1 MHTDLLNAIAT
12 VSATLNAIPGL
23 RFIDL
28 EVYRAII
35 NAKPHLTQ
43 RELRARAD
51 EFGSFAPMLR
61 GLEAMVS
68 AGLIAKLQ
76 VDRQVAYAEPAQTYA
91 KPAQAY
97 AEPAQAHAEP
107 TQAHAEPAQAPANL
121 DPFTGLPVV
130 AAPKIYVE
138 PSFYEEDDGCH
149 NVF

>member
-76 VDRQVAYAEPAQTYA
+76 VDRQVAYAEPTQTH
-91 KPAQAY
+91 
-97 AEPAQAHAEP
+97 AEPAQ
-107 TQAHAEPAQAPANL
+107 THAEPAQAPANF

>member
-12 VSATLNAIPGL
+12 VSATLNTIPGL

-35 NAKPHLTQ
+35 NTKPHLTQ

-76 VDRQVAYAEPAQTYA
+76 VDRQVAYAEPAQ
-91 KPAQAY
+91 AY
-97 AEPAQAHAEP
+97 
-107 TQAHAEPAQAPANL
+107 AEPAQAPANL
-121 DPFTGLPVV
+121 DPFTGMPVV
-130 AAPKIYVE
+130 AAPAAQIYVE

>member
-12 VSATLNAIPGL
+12 VSATLNTIPGL

-35 NAKPHLTQ
+35 NTKPHLTQ

-76 VDRQVAYAEPAQTYA
+76 VDRQVAYAEPAQ
-91 KPAQAY
+91 AY
-97 AEPAQAHAEP
+97 AEPAQAY
-107 TQAHAEPAQAPANL
+107 AEPAQAPANL

-130 AAPKIYVE
+130 AAPAAQIYVE

>member
-68 AGLIAKLQ
+68 AGLITKLQ
-76 VDRQVAYAEPAQTYA
+76 VDRQVAYAEPAQ
-91 KPAQAY
+91 AY
-97 AEPAQAHAEP
+97 
-107 TQAHAEPAQAPANL
+107 AEPAQAPANL

-130 AAPKIYVE
+130 ATPKIYVE

>member
-12 VSATLNAIPGL
+12 VSATLNTIPGL

-76 VDRQVAYAEPAQTYA
+76 VDRQVAYAEPAQ
-91 KPAQAY
+91 AY
-97 AEPAQAHAEP
+97 AEPAQV
-107 TQAHAEPAQAPANL
+107 PANL

-130 AAPKIYVE
+130 AAQKIYVE

>member
-12 VSATLNAIPGL
+12 VSASLNAIPGL

-91 KPAQAY
+91 
-97 AEPAQAHAEP
+97 EPAQ
-107 TQAHAEPAQAPANL
+107 THAEPAQAPANL
-121 DPFTGLPVV
+121 DPFTGLPV
-130 AAPKIYVE
+130 AATPKIYVE

>member
-91 KPAQAY
+91 
-97 AEPAQAHAEP
+97 EPAQ
-107 TQAHAEPAQAPANL
+107 TYAEPAQAPANL

>member
-12 VSATLNAIPGL
+12 VSATLNTIPGL

-35 NAKPHLTQ
+35 NTKPHLTQ

-76 VDRQVAYAEPAQTYA
+76 VDRQVAYAEPAQ
-91 KPAQAY
+91 
-97 AEPAQAHAEP
+97 
-107 TQAHAEPAQAPANL
+107 APANL

-130 AAPKIYVE
+130 AAPAAQICVE

>member
-12 VSATLNAIPGL
+12 VSATLNTIPGL

-28 EVYRAII
+28 EVYRAIV
-35 NAKPHLTQ
+35 NTKPHLTQ

-76 VDRQVAYAEPAQTYA
+76 VDRQVAYAEPAQ
-91 KPAQAY
+91 AY
-97 AEPAQAHAEP
+97 AEPAQAY
-107 TQAHAEPAQAPANL
+107 AEPAQAPANL

-130 AAPKIYVE
+130 AAPAAQIYVE

>member
-76 VDRQVAYAEPAQTYA
+76 VDRQVAYAEPAQ
-91 KPAQAY
+91 AY
-97 AEPAQAHAEP
+97 AEPAQV
-107 TQAHAEPAQAPANL
+107 PANL

-130 AAPKIYVE
+130 AAQKIYVE

>member
-76 VDRQVAYAEPAQTYA
+76 VDRQVAYAEPAQ
-91 KPAQAY
+91 AY
-97 AEPAQAHAEP
+97 AEPAQV
-107 TQAHAEPAQAPANL
+107 PANL
-121 DPFTGLPVV
+121 DPFTGLPV
-130 AAPKIYVE
+130 AAVPKIYVE

>member
-12 VSATLNAIPGL
+12 VSATLNTIPGL

-76 VDRQVAYAEPAQTYA
+76 VDRQVAYAEPAQAYA
-91 KPAQAY
+91 EPAQAY
-97 AEPAQAHAEP
+97 AEPAQV
-107 TQAHAEPAQAPANL
+107 PANL

-130 AAPKIYVE
+130 AAQKIYVE

>member
-76 VDRQVAYAEPAQTYA
+76 VDRQVAYAEPT
-91 KPAQAY
+91 QAY
-97 AEPAQAHAEP
+97 AEPAQA
-107 TQAHAEPAQAPANL
+107 PADF

>member
-35 NAKPHLTQ
+35 NTKPHLTQ

-76 VDRQVAYAEPAQTYA
+76 VDRQVAYAEPAQT
-91 KPAQAY
+91 
-97 AEPAQAHAEP
+97 
-107 TQAHAEPAQAPANL
+107 HAEPAQTPANL

-130 AAPKIYVE
+130 ATPKIYVE

>member
-76 VDRQVAYAEPAQTYA
+76 VDRQVAYAEPAQ
-91 KPAQAY
+91 
-97 AEPAQAHAEP
+97 AHAEP

>member
-35 NAKPHLTQ
+35 NTKPHLTQ

-76 VDRQVAYAEPAQTYA
+76 VDRQVAYAEPAQ
-91 KPAQAY
+91 AY
-97 AEPAQAHAEP
+97 AEPAQAY
-107 TQAHAEPAQAPANL
+107 AEPAQAPANL

-130 AAPKIYVE
+130 AAPAAQIYVE

>member
-35 NAKPHLTQ
+35 NTKPHLTQ

-91 KPAQAY
+91 
-97 AEPAQAHAEP
+97 EPAQ
-107 TQAHAEPAQAPANL
+107 TPANL

-130 AAPKIYVE
+130 AALKIYVE

>member
-12 VSATLNAIPGL
+12 VSATLNTIPGL

-35 NAKPHLTQ
+35 NTKPHLTQ

-76 VDRQVAYAEPAQTYA
+76 VDRQVAYAEPAQ
-91 KPAQAY
+91 AY
-97 AEPAQAHAEP
+97 
-107 TQAHAEPAQAPANL
+107 AEPAQAPANL

-130 AAPKIYVE
+130 AAPAAQIYVE

>member
-91 KPAQAY
+91 
-97 AEPAQAHAEP
+97 EPAQ
-107 TQAHAEPAQAPANL
+107 TYAEPAQAPANL
-121 DPFTGLPVV
+121 DPFTGLPV
-130 AAPKIYVE
+130 AAVPKIYVE

>member
-35 NAKPHLTQ
+35 NTKPHLTQ

-76 VDRQVAYAEPAQTYA
+76 VDRQVAYAEPAQ
-91 KPAQAY
+91 AY
-97 AEPAQAHAEP
+97 
-107 TQAHAEPAQAPANL
+107 AEPAQAPANL

-130 AAPKIYVE
+130 AAPAAQIYVE

>member
-1 MHTDLLNAIAT
+1 MHTDLLNASAT
-12 VSATLNAIPGL
+12 VSATLNTIPGL

-35 NAKPHLTQ
+35 NTKPHLTQ

-76 VDRQVAYAEPAQTYA
+76 VDRQVAYAEPAQ
-91 KPAQAY
+91 AY
-97 AEPAQAHAEP
+97 
-107 TQAHAEPAQAPANL
+107 AEPAQAPANL
-121 DPFTGLPVV
+121 DPFTGLPV
-130 AAPKIYVE
+130 AAVPAVPAVPAAQIYVE

>member
-12 VSATLNAIPGL
+12 VSATLNTIPGL

-35 NAKPHLTQ
+35 NTKPHLTQ

-76 VDRQVAYAEPAQTYA
+76 VDRQVAYAEPAQ
-91 KPAQAY
+91 
-97 AEPAQAHAEP
+97 
-107 TQAHAEPAQAPANL
+107 APANL
-121 DPFTGLPVV
+121 DPFTGSPVV
-130 AAPKIYVE
+130 AAPAAQIYVE

>member
-12 VSATLNAIPGL
+12 VSATLNTIPGL

-35 NAKPHLTQ
+35 NTKPHLTQ

-68 AGLIAKLQ
+68 VGLIAKLQ
-76 VDRQVAYAEPAQTYA
+76 VDRQVAYAEPAQ
-91 KPAQAY
+91 AY
-97 AEPAQAHAEP
+97 
-107 TQAHAEPAQAPANL
+107 AEPAQAPANL

-130 AAPKIYVE
+130 AAPAAQIYVE

>member
-1 MHTDLLNAIAT
+1 MHTDLLNASAT
-12 VSATLNAIPGL
+12 VSATLNTIPGL

-28 EVYRAII
+28 VVYRAII
-35 NAKPHLTQ
+35 NTKPHLTQ

-76 VDRQVAYAEPAQTYA
+76 VDRQVAYAEPAQ
-91 KPAQAY
+91 AY
-97 AEPAQAHAEP
+97 
-107 TQAHAEPAQAPANL
+107 AEPAQAPANL
-121 DPFTGLPVV
+121 DPFTGLPV
-130 AAPKIYVE
+130 AAVPAVPAVPAAQIYVE

>member
-91 KPAQAY
+91 
-97 AEPAQAHAEP
+97 EPAQ
-107 TQAHAEPAQAPANL
+107 TPANL

-130 AAPKIYVE
+130 ATPKIYVE